1 MRSKEVKDLSLRPQ
15 GRLQPDFHIPGV
27 AAALFAICLLVN
39 VVGTMLMTQNGISSD
54 AVIGSWTVLWILVG
68 TFLLFSLK
76 IASQWEK
83 AVVLRLGKFHRLA
96 GPGSFWVFP
105 IVDTLA
111 NWIDHRVMVTP
122 FSAEKTLT
130 KDTVPVD
137 VDAVL
142 FWVVWDA
149 EKAALEVADYRAAI
163 AWAAQTALRE
173 IIGQSVLADIL
184 VGRAK
189 MDADLQKIIDER
201 TTPWGITVQSVEIRD
216 VIIPPDLED
225 AMSRQAQAERERQ
238 SRIILGESE
247 EQIAASFAEASKAYI
262 HNPTALHLRAMNML
276 FEGLKEKGALV
287 IVPSSAIDTM
297 NLGGLSGM
305 VSLAQQNLPPEKENK
320 GILPASHR
328 DGDPSPSPP
337 LSRNYYNESLNY
349 LPGTCAGRDHFPHR
363 LPASQTGLPFGR
375 PGHPGRGEYPAG
387 HQRRGLPG
395 LLAGLQPGY
404 DYRHPRVAIHR
415 PGSPAPKSQR
425 QVRLLSRRGTRT
437 LEQQGL
443 CGVPPELQV

>member
-1 MRSKEVKDLSLRPQ
+1 MSPTNLPNTGKDQRPARPQ
-15 GRLQPDFHIPGV
+15 ADPHIS
-27 AAALFAICLLVN
+27 ALAGTLFLVILLASSL
-39 VVGTMLMTQNGISSD
+39 GGILMADAGILSD
-54 AVIGSWTVLWILVG
+54 LWTVIWIIGWILIAFIV
-68 TFLLFSLK
+68 LFSLK
-76 IASQWEK
+76 VALQWEK
-83 AVVLRLGKFHRLA
+83 AIVLRLGKFKRLA
-96 GPGSFWVFP
+96 GPGVFWLTPVIDSAP
-105 IVDTLA
+105 A
-111 NWIDHRVMVTP
+111 WIDHRVMVTP

-189 MDADLQKIIDER
+189 MDAELQKIIDER

-216 VIIPPDLED
+216 VVIPPDLED

-238 SRIILGESE
+238 ARVILGESE
-247 EQIAASFAEASKAYI
+247 KQIADSFAEASKAYVN
-262 HNPTALHLRAMNML
+262 NPTALHLRAMNML

-305 VSLAQQNLPPEKENK
+305 VSLAQQNLPKEGK
-320 GILPASHR
+320 
-328 DGDPSPSPP
+328 
-337 LSRNYYNESLNY
+337 
-349 LPGTCAGRDHFPHR
+349 
-363 LPASQTGLPFGR
+363 
-375 PGHPGRGEYPAG
+375 
-387 HQRRGLPG
+387 
-395 LLAGLQPGY
+395 
-404 DYRHPRVAIHR
+404 
-415 PGSPAPKSQR
+415 K
-425 QVRLLSRRGTRT
+425 
-437 LEQQGL
+437 
-443 CGVPPELQV
+443 